1 MSDYKPHVV
10 IDDQKNIILPEEL
23 KNHMVQLDHNVK
35 TITFDCP
42 RYSDGR
48 DLSTMRIYVNYFRK
62 SGEKDSDV
70 CQNIKVDSK
79 DTNLIHFEWVP
90 KRSATLEAGVLA
102 FLICAEKED
111 AEGNQENAW
120 HTKLCKDLKIA
131 EGIDCLKAVIE
142 KYPTIITYLLTRMED
157 VESIATPEAMQT
169 YVNQYLLENPPSG
182 MTDEERALLEENI
195 ALTKQIQEDL
205 AAVDQS
211 KADAIICTAEGS
223 TIVATDSAEAGF
235 EGLHLYGRSEQVT
248 TTGAQLLNPEL
259 FENEKYQN
267 CNSVEDYFNIV
278 QNADYWITGFVPVEP
293 NKTYTTSFVPSKGAF
308 YDESKIVIKT
318 ATVGI
323 SASLTTPDNAAYVV
337 LNVEAGSVP
346 FGASVMMNE
355 GETALPWEPY
365 TGGKPSPSAD
375 YPQEI
380 VSAGD
385 SGSIDTGVY
394 GGNLLEITYTSRTA
408 NGLTFTVGDDG
419 SIIVNGTADSLSV
432 QVVGKAEILAGMTY
446 RLSGCPTGGG
456 STYRLDARHLET
468 SSYGGSPIND
478 CLDYGSGAELTCSE
492 SETTNI
498 CIRIAEGTT
507 VNNLVFKP
515 MLCLDEIEDNT
526 FEKYTKQILTS
537 LTPNGLPGIKVTDAS
552 LATYTD
558 ADGQMRRA
566 DEIGFERG
574 VYVQRIGNVNKLAD
588 GYGIQLNKAGVNG
601 FNQYTV
607 HAWYP
612 SGRAP
617 ISSNEHNGVNAFC
630 NMLPLGAQISKNTQ
644 NECFWFYGTF
654 LVLVLNAEKYPD
666 IDSVKDWLDN
676 TEISL
681 QYVLKTPIETPLSD
695 EELAAYKALHT
706 NKPTTTIM
714 NSENVHMKVDY
725 VADTKNHIKQN
736 YVPLSEYTAL
746 EERVA
751 AIEELVIS

>member
-23 KNHMVQLDHNVK
+23 KNHMVQFDHNVK

-195 ALTKQIQEDL
+195 ALTRQIQTDL
-205 AAVDQS
+205 ATVDQS

-385 SGSIDTGVY
+385 
-394 GGNLLEITYTSRTA
+394 
-408 NGLTFTVGDDG
+408 DG
-419 SIIVNGTADSLSV
+419 SIEVGSIAPSCIVTSNSDAGYIVHDGTIGNAGGSVERVSGYVECTGGNTLYISIRYPQLPNSDIWVGVGFYDVSKNFISRIARNITEKSSVCDVSMSIPTDARYMMISFRSYGNG
-432 QVVGKAEILAGMTY
+432 ILAAYDT
-446 RLSGCPTGGG
+446 
-456 STYRLDARHLET
+456 ET
-468 SSYGGSPIND
+468 SKQT
-478 CLDYGSGAELTCSE
+478 LT
-492 SETTNI
+492 
-498 CIRIAEGTT
+498 A
-507 VNNLVFKP
+507 
-515 MLCLDEIEDNT
+515 
-526 FEKYTKQILTS
+526 

-558 ADGQMRRA
+558 ENGQMWCA
-566 DEIGFERG
+566 DEIDFERG
-574 VYVQRIGNVNKLAD
+574 VYVQRIIRTILPPDLVWKKSSEVRVDRYFTGSYQMFGGNKINPTTKPIVTHFDRSLD
-588 GYGIQLNKAGVNG
+588 GAIL
-601 FNQYTV
+601 
-607 HAWYP
+607 
-612 SGRAP
+612 
-617 ISSNEHNGVNAFC
+617 NGV
-630 NMLPLGAQISKNTQ
+630 
-644 NECFWFYGTF
+644 
-654 LVLVLNAEKYPD
+654 
-666 IDSVKDWLDN
+666 
-676 TEISL
+676 EISRDGGVGFSFAEAGTSTVDDFVEFL
-681 QYVLKTPIETPLSD
+681 TNNTVTAMAILATPIETPLSD

-725 VADTKNHIKQN
+725 VADTENHIKQN